1 MKAMKSLS
9 QALQMILIRLHR
21 RYEPFVTN
29 YPGFPCS
36 VIDKSS
42 FLSAYHEIFEREI
55 YKFETSNPKPRIV
68 DCGANIGLS
77 VLYFKKLY
85 PDATI
90 TAFEPDPRALA
101 ALRANVLAIKASD
114 VTIVPQAVA
123 KSDGTLQFFS
133 EGADGGRVSTE
144 HDTKSIISIATERLS
159 PHLAHTVDFL
169 KIDIE
174 GAELE
179 VLEETQGSLGNV
191 RAIFVEYHS
200 LASKPQE
207 LDKILSILSGA
218 GFRYYVEHTGVK
230 SRNAFIKRETHLN
243 YDLQLNIFGYRG

>member
-1 MKAMKSLS
+1 
-9 QALQMILIRLHR
+9 MILIRLHK

-55 YKFETSNPKPRIV
+55 YKFETTNPRPRIV

-77 VLYFKKLY
+77 VLYFKKIY
-85 PDATI
+85 PESVI
-90 TAFEPDPRALA
+90 TTFEPDPRALA
-101 ALRANVLAIKASD
+101 ALKANVLAINASD
-114 VTIVPQAVA
+114 VTVIPNAVA
-123 KSDGTLQFFS
+123 GSDGTLQFFS

-144 HDTKSIISIATERLS
+144 HDTTSIISITTERLS
-159 PHLAHTVDFL
+159 PHLAQAVDFL

-174 GAELE
+174 GGELE
-179 VLEETQGSLGNV
+179 VLEEARGSLGNV
-191 RAIFVEYHS
+191 NAIFVEYHS

-207 LDKILSILSGA
+207 LDKILTILSEA
-218 GFRYYVEHTGVK
+218 GFRYYIEHTGVK
-230 SRNAFIKRETHLN
+230 SDNAFIKRETHLN

>member
-1 MKAMKSLS
+1 
-9 QALQMILIRLHR
+9 MILIRLHK
-21 RYEPFVTN
+21 RYEPFVTT
-29 YPGFPCS
+29 YPGFPCT

-42 FLSAYHEIFEREI
+42 FISAYKEIFEREI
-55 YKFETSNPKPRIV
+55 YKFQTANPKPRII

-85 PDATI
+85 PGAAI
-90 TAFEPDPRALA
+90 TTFEPDPKALA
-101 ALRANVLAIKASD
+101 ALRANVAAINASD
-114 VTIVPQAVA
+114 VTIIPHAVA
-123 KSDGTLQFFS
+123 GSDGILQFFS

-144 HDTKSIISIATERLS
+144 HDTTSIISITTERLS
-159 PHLAHTVDFL
+159 PHLSKEVDFL

-174 GAELE
+174 GSELE
-179 VLEETQGSLGNV
+179 VLEEAQGSLGKV

-207 LDKILSILSGA
+207 LDRIIAILSAA
-218 GFRYYVEHTGVK
+218 GFRYYIEHTGVK
-230 SRNAFIKRETHLN
+230 SENAFIKRENHLN